1 MCLGDVTGTLTNI
14 LDPGHFI
21 LKSPDTAAPAVP
33 AVAAPIAPPQAA
45 KAPDV
50 NGIQNAATTPGG
62 GINSGPASTLLTGT
76 TGVDTS
82 SLNLGKGGL
91 LGSNTLLGS

>member
-1 MCLGDVTGTLTNI
+1 MCLSGFSLSGL
-14 LDPGHFI
+14 LDPLHLFT
-21 LKSPDTAAPAVP
+21 SAAQPAQP

-50 NGIQNAATTPGG
+50 NAIQSATQTPGG
-62 GINSGPASTLLTGT
+62 GINSGPASTMLTGPN
-76 TGVDTS
+76 GVNQS
-82 SLNLGKGGL
+82 ALNVGKGGL